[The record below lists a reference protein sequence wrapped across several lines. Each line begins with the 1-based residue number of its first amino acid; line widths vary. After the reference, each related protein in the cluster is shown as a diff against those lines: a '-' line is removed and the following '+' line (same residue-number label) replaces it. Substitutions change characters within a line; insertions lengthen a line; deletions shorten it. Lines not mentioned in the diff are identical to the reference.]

1 MHGETWLSQKWL
13 IQLWECFS
21 SFKCEGP
28 IVNQVHWT
36 FYNVKYLQRITD
48 LLSDNYSRFYT
59 LITIVK
65 LIMMGTSL
73 LSPPAD
79 HIVNNSAQIVSTKN
93 RLRPT
98 LMSSQ
103 PAAENKKA
111 SVVFRLFLFELLAI
125 KIPSSL
131 SLSLKLSHRGGSVA
145 QQRPG
150 ELSWR

>member
-1 MHGETWLSQKWL
+1 M
-13 IQLWECFS
+13 
-21 SFKCEGP
+21 
-28 IVNQVHWT
+28 
-36 FYNVKYLQRITD
+36 
-48 LLSDNYSRFYT
+48 SDNYSRFYT

-73 LSPPAD
+73 LSTPAD

-93 RLRPT
+93 RLQPT

-103 PAAENKKA
+103 PAEENKKPQW
-111 SVVFRLFLFELLAI
+111 SSDFFLFELLAI

-145 QQRPG
+145 QERPG